1 MKKLLRQIVP
11 GLILLVSCVDP
22 AEFDTPPFKYQIVV
36 DGFINTDPGPYTV
49 KIFRSQQLE
58 TGDLDRLAPEISA
71 KVKIIDDL
79 GNEEL
84 LKEVENG
91 VYQTAVNG
99 IQGTVGRT
107 YHLEFTNNKGLRFE
121 SEPELLKP
129 VGEITAINHVFV
141 EGSDETT
148 DSNDGFRIL
157 ADATGIPDVDDLL
170 RLRMVVTYK
179 IETHPELRTRR
190 TDEGILPD
198 PYPCSG
204 YENRGGNLV
213 QVSSECSC
221 CLCWVS
227 EYDEIPSIAN
237 EQFIS
242 NDNFF
247 DLEVGF
253 VAANRRTLYE
263 KIHVEVQALS
273 LSPMAYQFWKMVK
286 AQKEGASNI
295 FQPPS
300 GKIKGNI
307 RSLDSDDEVLG
318 IFWAAAINRESVF
331 IDRNDVP
338 YSVPAIDTIIA
349 PCTYL
354 PYSVNQMPPFWE

>member
-1 MKKLLRQIVP
+1 
-11 GLILLVSCVDP
+11 LILLVSCVDP

-49 KIFRSQQLE
+49 RIFRSQPLE

-91 VYQTAVNG
+91 VYQTAANG
-99 IQGTVGRT
+99 IQGVVGRT
-107 YHLEFTNNKGLRFE
+107 YRLEFVNNKGLRFE

-129 VGEITAINHVFV
+129 VGEITAINHEFV

-148 DSNDGFRIL
+148 DSDDGFRIL
-157 ADATGIPDVDDLL
+157 ADANGIPEVEDFL
-170 RLRMVVTYK
+170 RLRMVITYK
-179 IETHPELRTRR
+179 IETHPELRERKI
-190 TDEGILPD
+190 EGGTVPD

-213 QVSSECSC
+213 RVSECTC
-221 CLCWVS
+221 CYCWVS
-227 EYDEIPSIAN
+227 EYEEIPAVTN

-242 NDNFF
+242 NDTFI
-247 DLEVGF
+247 DQEVGF

-263 KIHVEVQALS
+263 KIHVEVQTLS

-286 AQKEGASNI
+286 AQKEGVSNI

-307 RSLDSDDEVLG
+307 KSLDSEDEVLG
-318 IFWAAAINRESVF
+318 IFWAAAIKRNSIF
-331 IDRNDVP
+331 LDRNDVP
-338 YSVPAIDTIIA
+338 YPVPAIDTIIS
-349 PCTYL
+349 PCTIL
-354 PYSVNQMPPFWE
+354 PYSVSETPPFWE

>member
-1 MKKLLRQIVP
+1 MKKLLNQIIP

-22 AEFDTPPFKYQIVV
+22 AEFDTPPFQYQIVV

-49 KIFRSQQLE
+49 KIFRSQPLE
-58 TGDLDRLAPEISA
+58 TGDLDRIVPETSA

-84 LKEVENG
+84 LKEVERG
-91 VYQTAVNG
+91 IYQTAANG
-99 IQGTVGRT
+99 MQGMVGRT
-107 YHLEFTNNKGLRFE
+107 YHLEFVNIRGLRFE

-129 VGEITAINHVFV
+129 VGEVTAINYDFV
-141 EGSDETT
+141 EGDDETT
-148 DSNDGFRIL
+148 DSGDGFRIR
-157 ADATGIPDVDDLL
+157 ADASGIPNVDDFL

-179 IETHPELRTRR
+179 IETHPELRVRR
-190 TDEGILPD
+190 TDGGVIPD

-204 YENRGGNLV
+204 YENRGGYLV
-213 QVSSECSC
+213 QVSACDC
-221 CLCWVS
+221 CYCWVT
-227 EYDEIPSIAN
+227 EYDEIPAVAN

-242 NDNFF
+242 NDTFI
-247 DLEVGF
+247 DQEVGF
-253 VAANRRTLYE
+253 VAANRRTLYD
-263 KIHVEVQALS
+263 KIHVEVQSLS

-286 AQKEGASNI
+286 SQKEGVSNI

-307 RSLDSDDEVLG
+307 KSLDSEDEVLG
-318 IFWAAAINRESVF
+318 IFWAADINRNSIF
-331 IDRNDVP
+331 IDRGDVP
-338 YSVPAIDTIIA
+338 YPVPPIDTLVS

-354 PYSVNQMPPFWE
+354 PNSVNQMPPFWE